1 MEKLKYCLIPF
12 RGFVNSKS
20 RLRPFVE
27 SKDLDKVI
35 FELLI
40 NTIKVAKE
48 CDLIPVILTAD
59 DSIANLLTSKG
70 NLVYKDSGTS
80 LNNAIS
86 EVLPK
91 LKDDILAL
99 IMPDLPGLKKV
110 YLDKI
115 LHLQSFHRYLIVPTH
130 DDGTAIAIMSK
141 PLFSKKLFGKK
152 SSLKF
157 LEQSGKNHTKL
168 AFLEIKQL
176 EFDLDSINDWN
187 YWKKEIG
194 TITTHS

>member
-1 MEKLKYCLIPF
+1 MEKLSYCLIPF
-12 RGFVNSKS
+12 RGIVNSKS

-35 FELLI
+35 FELLL
-40 NTIKVAKE
+40 NTIRVVKE

-59 DSIANLLTSKG
+59 DSIADLLTSEG

-91 LKDDILAL
+91 LNHDILVL
-99 IMPDLPGLKKV
+99 IMPDLPGLKKIH
-110 YLDKI
+110 LDKI
-115 LHLQSFHRYLIVPTH
+115 LHLQLIHRYLIVPTH
-130 DDGTAIAIMSK
+130 DDGTAIAIMPK
-141 PLFSKKLFGKK
+141 TLFSEKLFGRK

-157 LEQSGKNHTKL
+157 QHQSEHNCTQL
-168 AFLEIKQL
+168 AFLEIKDL
-176 EFDLDSINDWN
+176 EFDLDSISDWN
-187 YWKKEIG
+187 HWKKEIA
-194 TITTHS
+194 SL